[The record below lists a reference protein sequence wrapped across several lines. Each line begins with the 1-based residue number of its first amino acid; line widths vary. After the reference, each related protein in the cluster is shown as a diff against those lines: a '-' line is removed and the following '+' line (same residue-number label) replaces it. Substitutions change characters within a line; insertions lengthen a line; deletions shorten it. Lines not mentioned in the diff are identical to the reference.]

1 MKARSPAMLAA
12 PTHCADTPRTP
23 DMPDMPDMPD
33 TRGTPAHDAS
43 PRPEHKPHGKML
55 HPVVMMIW
63 VLAAAVALTWLV
75 DSGRYARN
83 GKLVVPGT
91 YQVVPKAT
99 SLATLVAPAVS
110 KSTPQLAM
118 PASLVSAFVAVP
130 GGLVKNAPLI
140 VMVMFVGGMFGVMR
154 RTGVVDAGIDR
165 LLQLTGNDVYLL
177 TPLLM
182 ILIGLGS
189 TLLGFIS
196 EYLVIIPMVMVIA
209 KRLGLSNLF
218 AVALVALAAK
228 IGYIASVTNP
238 LALALAQPLVG
249 VPLFSGVALR
259 AAVFAVYLA
268 LGILYLLH
276 HVKRSGYRRERA
288 KALAHAHGVARLSVR
303 HQATLALLAAA
314 VAMLVF
320 GTRELKWGNVE
331 LAAFYAFVAIAAAA
345 IGGLDSRSAAD
356 AFVDGMKSMMLAALL
371 MGLAA
376 SVELLLQNSLVLDTL
391 IHLFT
396 QLANGQ
402 SPVWVANGLMAVQMV
417 LDVFI
422 PSVSGKAAV
431 SMPIIGPIA
440 QLSGVSGQTSVLAFV
455 LGGGLTNLVTPT
467 SGMLLAYLATAR
479 VDFGAWLRFVLPL
492 FALLLALSCGVLA
505 FAVRI
510 GY

>member
-1 MKARSPAMLAA
+1 M
-12 PTHCADTPRTP
+12 
-23 DMPDMPDMPD
+23 
-33 TRGTPAHDAS
+33 
-43 PRPEHKPHGKML
+43 
-55 HPVVMMIW
+55 
-63 VLAAAVALTWLV
+63 
-75 DSGRYARN
+75 
-83 GKLVVPGT
+83 
-91 YQVVPKAT
+91 
-99 SLATLVAPAVS
+99 
-110 KSTPQLAM
+110 
-118 PASLVSAFVAVP
+118 
-130 GGLVKNAPLI
+130 
-140 VMVMFVGGMFGVMR
+140 
-154 RTGVVDAGIDR
+154 
-165 LLQLTGNDVYLL
+165 
-177 TPLLM
+177 
-182 ILIGLGS
+182 
-189 TLLGFIS
+189 
-196 EYLVIIPMVMVIA
+196 
-209 KRLGLSNLF
+209 
-218 AVALVALAAK
+218 
-228 IGYIASVTNP
+228 
-238 LALALAQPLVG
+238 
-249 VPLFSGVALR
+249 
-259 AAVFAVYLA
+259 
-268 LGILYLLH
+268 
-276 HVKRSGYRRERA
+276 
-288 KALAHAHGVARLSVR
+288 R

-396 QLANGQ
+396 RLANGQ

-492 FALLLALSCGVLA
+492 FAVLLALSCGVLA
-505 FAVRI
+505 FAVQI

>member
-1 MKARSPAMLAA
+1 MPASSPNPTGARAADATAIAA
-12 PTHCADTPRTP
+12 PA
-23 DMPDMPDMPD
+23 
-33 TRGTPAHDAS
+33 DAS
-43 PRPEHKPHGKML
+43 TDHAADSATGDASAHAGRAPHPHGKML
-55 HPVVMMIW
+55 HPVVMMLW
-63 VLAAAVALTWLV
+63 VLAVAIALTWSV
-75 DSGRYARN
+75 DSGRFERN
-83 GKLVVPGT
+83 GRLVVPGT
-91 YQVVPKAT
+91 YHVVPKTTAF
-99 SLATLVAPAVS
+99 STLVAPAVS
-110 KSTPQLAM
+110 HSTPTHAM
-118 PASLVSAFVAVP
+118 PASLVSAFVAIP
-130 GGLVKNAPLI
+130 EGLLKNAPLI

-165 LLQLTGNDVYLL
+165 LLQLTGNNAYLL

-196 EYLVIIPMVMVIA
+196 EYLVIIPMVVVIA
-209 KRLGLSNLF
+209 RRLGLSDLF

-238 LALALAQPLVG
+238 LALAVAQPLVG

-259 AAVFAVYLA
+259 AAVFVVFLTI
-268 LGILYLLH
+268 GILYLLRY
-276 HVKRSGYRRERA
+276 VRSTGYRA
-288 KALAHAHGVARLSVR
+288 GQTAAGHAAHGAAKLSLR
-303 HQATLALLAAA
+303 HKATLAVFAAA
-314 VAMLVF
+314 VAMLIY

-331 LAAFYAFVAIAAAA
+331 LAAFYTFVSIATAV

-356 AFVDGMKSMMLAALL
+356 AFVDGMKNMILAALL

-376 SVELLLQNSLVLDTL
+376 SVELLLQNALVLDTL
-391 IHLFT
+391 INFFT
-396 QLANGQ
+396 RMADGQ
-402 SPVWVANGLMAVQMV
+402 SPVWVANGLMGVQMV

-479 VDFGAWLRFVLPL
+479 VDFGAWIRFVLPL
-492 FALLLALSCGVLA
+492 FLTLLALSCVVLT
-505 FAVRI
+505 FAVWI

>member
-1 MKARSPAMLAA
+1 MNASPTTTMLASS
-12 PTHCADTPRTP
+12 TPPAETP
-23 DMPDMPDMPD
+23 QASDMPD
-33 TRGTPAHDAS
+33 TRDTPAHDAS
-43 PRPEHKPHGKML
+43 PRPGHKPHGKML

-63 VLAAAVALTWLV
+63 VLAAAIALTWFV
-75 DSGRYARN
+75 DSGRYARS

-99 SLATLVAPAVS
+99 PLATLVAPVVS
-110 KSTPQLAM
+110 KSTPERAM

-130 GGLVKNAPLI
+130 NGLVKNAPLI
-140 VMVMFVGGMFGVMR
+140 FMVMFVGGMFGVMR

-209 KRLGLSNLF
+209 RRLGLSNLF
-218 AVALVALAAK
+218 AVALVAIAAK
-228 IGYIASVTNP
+228 IGYVASVTNP
-238 LALALAQPLVG
+238 LALAVAQPLVG

-259 AAVFAVYLA
+259 AAVFVVYLTV
-268 LGILYLLH
+268 GILYLLR
-276 HVKRSGYRRERA
+276 HVKKSGYRREPA
-288 KALAHAHGVARLSVR
+288 KALAHAHPAARLSVR
-303 HQATLALLAAA
+303 HKATLAVFAAA
-314 VAMLVF
+314 VAMLIV

-331 LAAFYAFVAIAAAA
+331 LSAFYAFVAIATAVV
-345 IGGLDSRSAAD
+345 GGLDTRSAAD
-356 AFVDGMKSMMLAALL
+356 AFVDGMKSMMLASLL

-396 QLANGQ
+396 RLANGQ

-479 VDFGAWLRFVLPL
+479 VDFGAWLRFALPL
-492 FALLLALSCGVLA
+492 FGLLLALSCGVLA
-505 FAVRI
+505 FAVWI

>member
-12 PTHCADTPRTP
+12 PAHCADTPRTP

-238 LALALAQPLVG
+238 LALAVAQPLVG

-320 GTRELKWGNVE
+320 GTRELKWGNIE
-331 LAAFYAFVAIAAAA
+331 LAAFYAFVAI
-345 IGGLDSRSAAD
+345 AAD

-396 QLANGQ
+396 RLANGQ

-492 FALLLALSCGVLA
+492 FAVLLALSCGVLA
-505 FAVRI
+505 FAVQI